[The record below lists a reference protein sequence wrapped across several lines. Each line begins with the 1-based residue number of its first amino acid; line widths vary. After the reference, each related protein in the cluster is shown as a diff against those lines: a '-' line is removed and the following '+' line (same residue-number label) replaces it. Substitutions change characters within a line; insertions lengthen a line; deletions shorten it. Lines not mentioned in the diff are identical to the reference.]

1 MRIRTWP
8 IAALGLGG
16 LLLLIVVSV
25 LAASNAAQEIYT
37 QLDRLNTHHR
47 DVENKLRRLRAD
59 VHLSGIYMRDYLLDP
74 ERAHASEYRQRL
86 AEFRRSHV
94 ATVAEL
100 RALVGGRPD
109 HDARLS
115 SLDSRLEDYWQAF
128 DPLFDWTPA
137 EKALLSAGFLRR
149 EVLPRREAV
158 LQIASEIEELN
169 NANHEVQRAEV
180 TRQHAAF
187 TSDLHQL
194 LWGSLLLGLVVAL
207 TAVVRL
213 RVVERRSER
222 ERAVAEEAERQMRQ
236 LSQQLVATQEEERK
250 NLSRE
255 LHDHVGQML
264 TALRM
269 ELGRI
274 DRLRQGAGDPSR
286 QRQGAGDPGRLRA
299 IAGDAALRPAGEAQ
313 TGETSGVAA
322 AVAESRQLVDNIVR
336 TVRDLALGLRPSML
350 DDFGLQPALEWHVRD
365 VARRS
370 GVPVVLCMEG
380 DIERLAEP
388 HRTCVYRV
396 VQEALTN
403 CIKHARANRIDL
415 TVSTSERALIVTIK
429 DDGVGIDPA
438 KRAGG
443 LGLRGIEERV
453 RELRGTTHIRSDAGR
468 GTSLTIRLPL
478 HDSDVTPERHQPEV
492 TRARAAG

>member
-1 MRIRTWP
+1 MHIRTWP

-25 LAASNAAQEIYT
+25 LAASSRAQEIYT
-37 QLDRLNTHHR
+37 QLDHLNSHHR
-47 DVENKLRRLRAD
+47 DVENKLRRLRSD

-74 ERAHASEYRQRL
+74 ERARASEYRERL
-86 AEFRRSHV
+86 ADFRRSNV

-100 RALVGGRPD
+100 RALVGGRPG
-109 HDARLS
+109 HDDRLS
-115 SLDSRLEDYWQAF
+115 GLDSRLDDYWQAF

-180 TRQHAAF
+180 TKQYAAF
-187 TSDLHQL
+187 RSDLHKL
-194 LWGSLLLGLVVAL
+194 LWGSLLLGVVVAL

-213 RVVERRSER
+213 RVVERRSED
-222 ERAVAEEAERQMRQ
+222 ERAVAEDAERKLRQ

-274 DRLRQGAGDPSR
+274 DRLRQGY
-286 QRQGAGDPGRLRA
+286 GATA
-299 IAGDAALRPAGEAQ
+299 IG
-313 TGETSGVAA
+313 T
-322 AVAESRQLVDNIVR
+322 AVTESRQLVDNIVR

-365 VARRS
+365 VGRRY
-370 GVPVVLCMEG
+370 GMPVSLRMEG
-380 DIERLAEP
+380 DLERLTEP
-388 HRTCVYRV
+388 QRTCVYRV

-403 CIKHARANRIDL
+403 CVRHARAQRIDV
-415 TVSTSERALIVTIK
+415 TVTESARELYAAVK
-429 DDGVGIDPA
+429 DNGVGIDPA
-438 KRAGG
+438 RRAVG

-453 RELRGTTHIRSDAGR
+453 RELRGTTTITSAAGS
-468 GTSLTIRLPL
+468 GTTVAIRLPL
-478 HDSDVTPERHQPEV
+478 PVRDREAV
-492 TRARAAG
+492 RARAAG